1 MIKFSMDSLR
11 FRVETQDY
19 YFRVRNRIRRF
30 VARKSVFNSADG
42 LSDSQASFYVEQVR
56 KLLGDEALLSN
67 FRRKYD
73 YREILE
79 HVSFSLGKQYL
90 DLIKHSMP
98 NSYNQLLLENLRN
111 DSFGNPYR
119 YKYSEKLCISPTT
132 LRYIYTAIDIERT
145 IGLGRNESVVE
156 IGVGYG
162 GQAAVLES
170 LYKVSNYDAFDLPE
184 VISLANVYLKKINSR
199 IRFDSRDI
207 HRTQDKVW
215 DIAISNYAFSEL
227 NKDLQIRYLDSILS
241 RTSRGYMIM
250 NSGRLNASGRS
261 NSKLSVNEI
270 AEFLPTIRIKEENPL
285 TGPDNY
291 VIYWGV

>member
-1 MIKFSMDSLR
+1 MIKFGMDPLR
-11 FRVETQDY
+11 SRVETQDY

>member
-1 MIKFSMDSLR
+1 
-11 FRVETQDY
+11 
-19 YFRVRNRIRRF
+19 
-30 VARKSVFNSADG
+30 
-42 LSDSQASFYVEQVR
+42 
-56 KLLGDEALLSN
+56 LGDEALLSN

-90 DLIKHSMP
+90 DLIELSMP

-119 YKYSEKLCISPTT
+119 YKYSERLCISPTT

-145 IGLGRNESVVE
+145 LGLGRNESVVE

-184 VISLANVYLKKINSR
+184 VISLANVYLKKINSK
-199 IRFDSRDI
+199 IHFDSRDI
-207 HRTQDKVW
+207 HIAQDKVW
-215 DIAISNYAFSEL
+215 DIVISNYAFSEL
-227 NKDLQIRYLDSILS
+227 NKDLQIRYLDTIL
-241 RTSRGYMIM
+241 RKTSRGYMIM
-250 NSGRLNASGRS
+250 NSGRLNVSGRS
-261 NSKLSVNEI
+261 TSKLSVNEI
-270 AEFLPTIRIKEENPL
+270 AEFLPTMRIKEEYPL

>member
-90 DLIKHSMP
+90 DLIKYSMP
-98 NSYNQLLLENLRN
+98 DSYNQLLLENLRN

-184 VISLANVYLKKINSR
+184 VISLTNVYLKKINSR

-207 HRTQDKVW
+207 HRAQDKVW

-227 NKDLQIRYLDSILS
+227 NKDLQIRYLGSILS
-241 RTSRGYMIM
+241 KTSRGYMIM

-270 AEFLPTIRIKEENPL
+270 AEFLPTLRIKEENPL

>member
-1 MIKFSMDSLR
+1 
-11 FRVETQDY
+11 
-19 YFRVRNRIRRF
+19 VRNRIRRF

-90 DLIKHSMP
+90 DLIKYSMP
-98 NSYNQLLLENLRN
+98 DSYNQLLLENLRN

-207 HRTQDKVW
+207 HRAQDKVW

-227 NKDLQIRYLDSILS
+227 NKDLQIRYLGSILS
-241 RTSRGYMIM
+241 KTSRGYMIM

-270 AEFLPTIRIKEENPL
+270 TEFLPTLRIKEENPL

>member
-1 MIKFSMDSLR
+1 MDSLR

-90 DLIKHSMP
+90 DLIKYSMP
-98 NSYNQLLLENLRN
+98 DSYNQLLLENLRN

-207 HRTQDKVW
+207 HRAQDKVW

-227 NKDLQIRYLDSILS
+227 NKDLQIRYLGSILS
-241 RTSRGYMIM
+241 KTSRGYMIM

-270 AEFLPTIRIKEENPL
+270 AEFLPTLRIKEENPL

>member
-1 MIKFSMDSLR
+1 MIKFGMDSLR
-11 FRVETQDY
+11 FQVETQDY

-90 DLIKHSMP
+90 DLIKSSMP
-98 NSYNQLLLENLRN
+98 DSYNQLLLENLRN

-170 LYKVSNYDAFDLPE
+170 LYEVSNYDAFDLPE
-184 VISLANVYLKKINSR
+184 VISLANIYLKKINSR

-207 HRTQDKVW
+207 HRAQDKAW
-215 DIAISNYAFSEL
+215 DIVISNYAFSEL
-227 NKDLQIRYLDSILS
+227 NKDLQVRYLDTILS
-241 RTSRGYMIM
+241 KTSRGYMIM
-250 NSGRLNASGRS
+250 NSGRLNVSGRS

-270 AEFLPTIRIKEENPL
+270 AEFLPTMRIKEENPL

-291 VIYWGV
+291 LIYWGV

>member
-1 MIKFSMDSLR
+1 MIKFGMDPLR
-11 FRVETQDY
+11 SRVGTQDY

-170 LYKVSNYDAFDLPE
+170 LYRVSNYDAFDLPE

-207 HRTQDKVW
+207 HRAQDKVW
-215 DIAISNYAFSEL
+215 DIVISNYAFSEL

-241 RTSRGYMIM
+241 KTSRGYMIM
-250 NSGRLNASGRS
+250 NSGRLNVSGRS
-261 NSKLSVNEI
+261 TSKLSVNEI

>member
-1 MIKFSMDSLR
+1 MIKFGMDSLR
-11 FRVETQDY
+11 FQVETQDY

-90 DLIKHSMP
+90 DLIKYSMP
-98 NSYNQLLLENLRN
+98 DSYNQLLLENLRN

-132 LRYIYTAIDIERT
+132 LRYIYTAIDIERN

-170 LYKVSNYDAFDLPE
+170 LYEVSNYDAFDLPE
-184 VISLANVYLKKINSR
+184 VISLANIYLKKINSR

-207 HRTQDKVW
+207 HRAQDKAW
-215 DIAISNYAFSEL
+215 DIVISNYAFSEL
-227 NKDLQIRYLDSILS
+227 NKDLQVRYLDTILS
-241 RTSRGYMIM
+241 KTSRGYMIM
-250 NSGRLNASGRS
+250 NSGRLNVSGRS

-270 AEFLPTIRIKEENPL
+270 AEFLPTMRIKEENPL

-291 VIYWGV
+291 LIYWGV

>member
-1 MIKFSMDSLR
+1 MDSLR

-90 DLIKHSMP
+90 DLIKYSMP
-98 NSYNQLLLENLRN
+98 DSYNQLLLENLRN

-184 VISLANVYLKKINSR
+184 VISLTNVYLKKINSR

-207 HRTQDKVW
+207 HRAQDKVW

-227 NKDLQIRYLDSILS
+227 NKDLQIRYLGSILS
-241 RTSRGYMIM
+241 KTSRGYMIM

-270 AEFLPTIRIKEENPL
+270 AEFLPTLRIKEENPL

>member
-1 MIKFSMDSLR
+1 MDSLR

-90 DLIKHSMP
+90 DLIKYSMP
-98 NSYNQLLLENLRN
+98 DSYNQLLLENLRN

-207 HRTQDKVW
+207 HRAQDKVW

-250 NSGRLNASGRS
+250 NSGRLNVSGRS
-261 NSKLSVNEI
+261 TSKLSVNEI
-270 AEFLPTIRIKEENPL
+270 AEFLPTMRIKEENPL

>member
-1 MIKFSMDSLR
+1 MDSLR

-90 DLIKHSMP
+90 DLIKYSMP
-98 NSYNQLLLENLRN
+98 DSYNQLLLENLIN

-184 VISLANVYLKKINSR
+184 VISLTNVYLKKINSR

-207 HRTQDKVW
+207 HRAQDKVW
-215 DIAISNYAFSEL
+215 DIVISNYAFSEL
-227 NKDLQIRYLDSILS
+227 NKDLQIRYLGSILS
-241 RTSRGYMIM
+241 KTSRGYMIM

-270 AEFLPTIRIKEENPL
+270 AEFLPTLRIKEENPL

>member
-1 MIKFSMDSLR
+1 MDPLR
-11 FRVETQDY
+11 SRVETQDY

-90 DLIKHSMP
+90 DSIKHSMP
-98 NSYNQLLLENLRN
+98 NSYNQLLLESLRN

-145 IGLGRNESVVE
+145 IGLGRNDSVVE

-184 VISLANVYLKKINSR
+184 VIFLANVYLKKINSR

-207 HRTQDKVW
+207 HRAQDKVW
-215 DIAISNYAFSEL
+215 DIVISNYAFSEL

-241 RTSRGYMIM
+241 KTSRGYMIM
-250 NSGRLNASGRS
+250 NSGRLNVSGRS
-261 NSKLSVNEI
+261 TSKLSVKEI
-270 AEFLPTIRIKEENPL
+270 AEFLPTMRIKEENPL

>member
-1 MIKFSMDSLR
+1 MIKFGMDSLR
-11 FRVETQDY
+11 FQVETQDY

-90 DLIKHSMP
+90 DLIKYSMP
-98 NSYNQLLLENLRN
+98 DSYNQLLLENLRN

-184 VISLANVYLKKINSR
+184 VISLANIYLKKINSR

-207 HRTQDKVW
+207 HRAQDKAW
-215 DIAISNYAFSEL
+215 DIVISNYAFSEL
-227 NKDLQIRYLDSILS
+227 NKDLQVRYLDTILS
-241 RTSRGYMIM
+241 KTSRGYMIM
-250 NSGRLNASGRS
+250 NSGRQNVSGRS

-270 AEFLPTIRIKEENPL
+270 ADFLPTMRIKEENPL

>member
-1 MIKFSMDSLR
+1 MIKFGMDSLR
-11 FRVETQDY
+11 FQVETQDY

-90 DLIKHSMP
+90 DLIKYSMP
-98 NSYNQLLLENLRN
+98 DSYNQLLLENLRN

-184 VISLANVYLKKINSR
+184 VISLANIYLKKINSR

-207 HRTQDKVW
+207 HRAQDKAW
-215 DIAISNYAFSEL
+215 DIVISNYAFSEL
-227 NKDLQIRYLDSILS
+227 NKDLQVRYLDTILS
-241 RTSRGYMIM
+241 KTSRGYMIM
-250 NSGRLNASGRS
+250 NSGRQNVSGRS

-270 AEFLPTIRIKEENPL
+270 AEFLPTMRIKEENPL

>member
-1 MIKFSMDSLR
+1 MIKFGMDPLR
-11 FRVETQDY
+11 SRVETQDY

-30 VARKSVFNSADG
+30 VARKSVFNSDDG

-207 HRTQDKVW
+207 HRAQDKVW
-215 DIAISNYAFSEL
+215 DIVISNYAFSEL

-241 RTSRGYMIM
+241 KTSRGYMIM
-250 NSGRLNASGRS
+250 NSGRLNVSGRS
-261 NSKLSVNEI
+261 TSKLSVNEI
-270 AEFLPTIRIKEENPL
+270 AEFLPTMRIKEENPL

>member
-1 MIKFSMDSLR
+1 MDSLR
-11 FRVETQDY
+11 LRVETQDY

-90 DLIKHSMP
+90 DLIKYSMP
-98 NSYNQLLLENLRN
+98 DSYNQLLLENLRN

-207 HRTQDKVW
+207 HRAQDKVW

-227 NKDLQIRYLDSILS
+227 NKDLQIRYLGSILS
-241 RTSRGYMIM
+241 KTSRGYMIM

-270 AEFLPTIRIKEENPL
+270 TEFLPTLRIKEENPL

>member
-1 MIKFSMDSLR
+1 MDPLR

-19 YFRVRNRIRRF
+19 YFRVRNRTRRF

-90 DLIKHSMP
+90 DLIKYSMP
-98 NSYNQLLLENLRN
+98 DSYNQLLLENLRN

-207 HRTQDKVW
+207 HRAQDKVW

-270 AEFLPTIRIKEENPL
+270 AEFLPTMRIKEENPL

>member
-90 DLIKHSMP
+90 DLIELSMP

-119 YKYSEKLCISPTT
+119 YKYSERLCISPTT

-145 IGLGRNESVVE
+145 LGLGRNESVVE

-184 VISLANVYLKKINSR
+184 VISLANVYLKKINSK
-199 IRFDSRDI
+199 IHFDSRDI
-207 HRTQDKVW
+207 HIAQDKVW
-215 DIAISNYAFSEL
+215 DIVISNYAFSEL
-227 NKDLQIRYLDSILS
+227 NKDLQIRYLDTIL
-241 RTSRGYMIM
+241 RKTSRGYMIM
-250 NSGRLNASGRS
+250 NSGRLNVSGRS
-261 NSKLSVNEI
+261 TSKLSVNEI
-270 AEFLPTIRIKEENPL
+270 AEFLPTMRIKEEYPL